1 MYIGLAFVGYFSFYS
16 MNKNDLVSLCDD
28 GRNLDFLP
36 ERALSDSERNYAQFV
51 VLGVYS
57 KRFSLED
64 GQDKKSF
71 YSFVLS
77 KWSKSE
83 YAKDFADIWKSIR
96 TYEEIL
102 SDLGLVFVNFSEE

>member
-1 MYIGLAFVGYFSFYS
+1 

-28 GRNLDFLP
+28 GRNLDFFP

-57 KRFSLED
+57 KRFPLDNWS
-64 GQDKKSF
+64 DKKSF

-83 YAKDFADIWKSIR
+83 YAKDFAAVWKNFR
-96 TYEEIL
+96 TYEELL
-102 SDLGLVFVNFSEE
+102 SNLGFVFASFSEE

>member
-1 MYIGLAFVGYFSFYS
+1 
-16 MNKNDLVSLCDD
+16 MNKNDLVSLCED

-36 ERALSDSERNYAQFV
+36 ERSLLDSERNCAQFV

-57 KRFSLED
+57 KRFSLD
-64 GQDKKSF
+64 NWTDKKSF

-77 KWSKSE
+77 KWSNSD
-83 YAKDFADIWKSIR
+83 YAKDFANVWKSIR